1 MGFIKPNNNS
11 GGSGGG
17 LTPQELSRLNNAY
30 THSKSEHAPTT
41 AEENVQAD
49 WNETDTTSDSYIKN
63 KPDLSQVGSGE
74 VDLSGYVT
82 KEAGN
87 ANQITF
93 SDGQTFQQK
102 LDTGILKGEKGDK
115 GERGEQGIKGDKGD
129 KGDTGADG
137 LTTAIS
143 VNGNTY
149 TQVDGTITLPDY
161 PTSVSGG
168 SGGANITGY
177 RVYNVLDYNI
187 STSNEDNTPALQS
200 LMNLVSDN
208 GGGTIFFPVGT
219 YKFKKASTQAGGT
232 YDPGHEYAI
241 LAKSNVSI
249 IGENIE
255 NTILKCVEATPYS
268 LFYRFVGNS
277 DNTIHGCT
285 YSNFT
290 VDCYDTG
297 STNRVFGKV
306 FFYQYVKDCVF
317 RDLILKG
324 TIATAMGIDFL
335 DNVEINNVTC
345 IDCGRTFISEGA
357 TSGTSGI
364 GIGTGG
370 FENENFKITDCV
382 CVGCGQ
388 YGIFIENQHTLKWG
402 GNTDNPKGCII
413 SNCITRNGLYRGI
426 GVRGGTNVIVSNCNS
441 YENAKDGIYLDNK
454 CVNVKIS
461 NNNIVENGS
470 NGILIKSNSDSE
482 DIDINDNFIKGN
494 TNYGILL
501 STNTN
506 GLMLRHNV
514 TKGNAKGGLHSNDGL
529 IHSNTIAKSNIFV
542 DGEDTGNIFTG
553 ITDFNELL
561 KNYDT
566 TITAINCSAFTV
578 RVGATITVPY
588 SLTPSYADKSKVT
601 ISTTDANYITVD
613 NDAKSVTGVAEGTAT
628 LTLEAD
634 GVTSTATVTV
644 LPAASSDSI
653 VVNNSDF
660 IKDYKLLETGEVS
673 DSSGAGVTDFIDV
686 ASLERSIAIRITQVS
701 TRDGFRVCYYNS
713 NKEFLTADSI
723 YIPNGELQ
731 AVYEMKVNMSTE
743 CAYIR
748 ISLNKLNTSSVEI
761 VPVASASNIMQLESS
776 AFTAG
781 VKIMPNGSETT
792 DANAYS
798 TSYVDISKYVNSG
811 YTKVNIQRTNA
822 SGGVRLGQYN
832 SSKTSLSDSFAM
844 SANLSDGGLDVEL
857 LSGVQYVR
865 LMLSTGSS
873 TCEATLTFS

>member
-30 THSKSEHAPTT
+30 THSKSEHAPIT
-41 AEENVQAD
+41 AEQNVQPD
-49 WNETDTTSDSYIKN
+49 WNETDTTSDAYIKN
-63 KPDLSQVGSGE
+63 KPDLSQIG
-74 VDLSGYVT
+74 
-82 KEAGN
+82 
-87 ANQITF
+87 
-93 SDGQTFQQK
+93 
-102 LDTGILKGEKGDK
+102 
-115 GERGEQGIKGDKGD
+115 
-129 KGDTGADG
+129 
-137 LTTAIS
+137 
-143 VNGNTY
+143 
-149 TQVDGTITLPDY
+149 
-161 PTSVSGG
+161 
-168 SGGANITGY
+168 GGANTTGY

-219 YKFKKASTQAGGT
+219 YNFKKASTQVSGT
-232 YDPGHEYAI
+232 YASGHVYAI

-268 LFYRFVGNS
+268 LFYRFIGDAN
-277 DNTIHGCT
+277 NTIHGCT

-297 STNRVFGKV
+297 STNKVFGKV

-388 YGIFIENQHTLKWG
+388 YGIFIENQHTLGWG

-470 NGILIKSNSDSE
+470 NGILIKSNSNSE

-514 TKGNAKGGLHSNDGL
+514 TKGNTNGGLHSGGGL
-529 IHSNTIAKSNIFV
+529 THSNTIAKNNIFV
-542 DGEDTGNIFTG
+542 DGEDTGDIFTG
-553 ITDFNELL
+553 ITNFNELL
-561 KNYDT
+561 KDT
-566 TITAINCSAFTV
+566 SAPITDINCSAFTV

-601 ISTTDANYITVD
+601 ISTTDTNYITVN
-613 NDAKSVTGVAEGTAT
+613 NDTKSVTGVAEGTAT
-628 LTLEAD
+628 LTLEAN

-653 VVNNSDF
+653 VVNNSEF

-673 DSSGAGVTDFIDV
+673 NLSGAGVTDFIDV

-723 YIPNGELQ
+723 YIANGTLQ
-731 AVYEMKVNMSTE
+731 TMYEMEVDMATE

-748 ISLNKLNTSSVEI
+748 ISLNNLSTSSVEI
-761 VPVASASNIMQLESS
+761 APINNIIKLKSS

-781 VKIMPNGSETT
+781 VKIMPDGSEATE
-792 DANAYS
+792 ANAYS
-798 TSYVDISKYVNSG
+798 TSYIDISKYVNFG

-822 SGGVRLGQYN
+822 DGGVRLGQYD
-832 SSKTSLSDSFAM
+832 SSKTSLSDSFAIVTPP
-844 SANLSDGGLDVEL
+844 DGGLDVDL
-857 LSGVQYVR
+857 LAGVQYIR

-873 TCEATLTFS
+873 TCQATLTFS